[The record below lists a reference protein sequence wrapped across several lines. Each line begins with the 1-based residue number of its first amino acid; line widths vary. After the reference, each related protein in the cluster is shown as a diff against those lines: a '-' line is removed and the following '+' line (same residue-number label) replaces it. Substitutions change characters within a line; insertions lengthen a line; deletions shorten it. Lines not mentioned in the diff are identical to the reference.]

1 MDYYNV
7 KKYFGKLFGIQQ
19 LKILYFV
26 TLFVLQ

>member
-26 TLFVLQ
+26 TLLQ

>member
-26 TLFVLQ
+26 TVLLQ